1 MIDTPRNPVAGMVP
15 GIQYRSASLPFP
27 KGSLLLLYTDGVT
40 EAEEASLNQF
50 GEEALEACFAQD
62 HASSSALVTSLVK
75 HVDSF
80 ANGHPQAD
88 DITLFALRRH
98 P

>member
-1 MIDTPRNPVAGMVP
+1 M
-15 GIQYRSASLPFP
+15 
-27 KGSLLLLYTDGVT
+27 LLLYTDGVT

-50 GEEALEACFAQD
+50 GEEALETCFAQD
-62 HASSSALVTSLVK
+62 HASSSALVASLVK
-75 HVDSF
+75 HVDDF